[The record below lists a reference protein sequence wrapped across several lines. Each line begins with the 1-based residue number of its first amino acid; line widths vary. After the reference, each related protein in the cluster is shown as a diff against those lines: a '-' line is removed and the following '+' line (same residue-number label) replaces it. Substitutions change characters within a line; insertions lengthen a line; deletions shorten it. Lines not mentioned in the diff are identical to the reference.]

1 MNQIDAHPNRADAGS
16 NPAGRGPNPADRSP
30 SPADRSPKP
39 ADRGPNPADGG
50 TNPAGG
56 SPKPADGGARLPE
69 AEPRAVRHPVPED
82 SELRPPRLGLGGD
95 RVAPDR
101 VRFAAVPELLL
112 YLCDHLRLDQTEL
125 AERCRLRP
133 EQLSRWFTG
142 AREPRLASL
151 RAALEPLGWRPVLG
165 LAPTDEALNAAFDR
179 PRILA
184 DLIGNRLIDLLVTAA
199 IGADDGIDLV
209 VGGEVA
215 AVLQGVPLRTRHMV
229 LHLRGEHLPR
239 LRALGRRRH
248 QWVRPAMA
256 DRAARLN
263 CGGDFA
269 LLCTGTVRPATRL
282 LRPAEVS
289 FQGLALPVVDLAALL
304 ADDPGEPAGLG
315 PGARAAAGRFGRH
328 EGAD

>member
-1 MNQIDAHPNRADAGS
+1 M
-16 NPAGRGPNPADRSP
+16 NPANGRAIPAYGRAP
-30 SPADRSPKP
+30 
-39 ADRGPNPADGG
+39 
-50 TNPAGG
+50 
-56 SPKPADGGARLPE
+56 GAAAHGPE
-69 AEPRAVRHPVPED
+69 AATHVPETEPRMARHPVPED
-82 SELRPPRLGLGGD
+82 PDLRPPRLGLGVD

-112 YLCDHLRLDQTEL
+112 YLCDHLRLDQAEL

-133 EQLSRWFTG
+133 EQLSRWLTG

-165 LAPTDEALNAAFDR
+165 LVPTGEAVNAAFDR

-184 DLIGNRLIDLLVTAA
+184 DLIGDRLIDLLVTAA
-199 IGADDGIDLV
+199 IAADEGMDIV

-215 AVLQGVPLRTRHMV
+215 AVLQGVPLSTRHLV

-248 QWVRPAMA
+248 QWVRPAVA
-256 DRAARLN
+256 DRAARLSR
-263 CGGDFA
+263 GGDFA
-269 LLCTGTVRPATRL
+269 LLCTGPVRPATRL
-282 LRPAEVS
+282 LRPAEVG
-289 FQGLALPVVDLAALL
+289 FQGLAVPVVDLAALL

-315 PGARAAAGRFGRH
+315 PGARAAAGRFARH